1 MSSVDNFKKHILDK
15 GIEYVYD
22 EYLMGTYVWCFHEKF
37 KEESYKKYDQFRRYV
52 ASKLN
57 VHFHDIAIIGSA
69 KTGFSM
75 NPSKSFKEFDEK
87 SDIDVVVVSSTLY
100 YKFWD
105 EYLKEHNSITGIR
118 NGKYKYVVSCI
129 FKRFITLDGFD
140 NSNTYYVKW
149 QKKTKGFEKDLQ
161 LMFKIDNDIN
171 YRIFES
177 WDAVKMYYCKG
188 LLENRRVL
196 EGVS

>member
-1 MSSVDNFKKHILDK
+1 MVLLDK
-15 GIEYVYD
+15 FKNDIVHKNIEYVYD
-22 EYLMGTYVWCFHEKF
+22 EYLMGTYVWCFYEKF
-37 KEESYKKYDQFRRYV
+37 KEQSYNKYDKFRKYISGR
-52 ASKLN
+52 LE
-57 VHFHDIAIIGSA
+57 VHFNDIAIIGSA

-75 NPSKSFKEFDEK
+75 NPTKNFKEFNSE
-87 SDIDVVVVSSTLY
+87 SDIDVVVVSRQLY
-100 YKFWD
+100 YEFWD
-105 EYLKEHNSITGIR
+105 EYLNEHNSITGIK
-118 NGKYKYVVSCI
+118 NGKYRYVVSCI

-140 NSNTYYVKW
+140 NSNDYYVKW

-161 LMFKIDNDIN
+161 LMFKIDNDIH

-188 LLENRRVL
+188 ILENKGKL